1 MFRLVHLSDVH
12 LGPLPKATRRE
23 LASKRITGYVNWHRN
38 RRDAMGDDTLE
49 KLISHVHKARAD
61 HIVITG
67 DLINLALDEEID
79 LMADWLGTVGAPKS
93 VTVIPGNH
101 DTYVPGA
108 LAKIRRAWA
117 PYMSGDGAH
126 ESQFP
131 FHRAMTDG
139 DGNTP
144 VSLIATNSG
153 RATAPFMA
161 TGSFRQRQAKAL
173 SALLDDTARSN
184 RFRIVLIHHPPFKGA
199 THWNKRLI
207 GASRFR
213 KVIRNH
219 GAELVLHG
227 HTHIESEE
235 MINGPYQSVRVIG
248 VPSASQ
254 QARPERVTHDGHDR
268 HGKPGAQ
275 YNLFEITELNGSE
288 PSTHGKWSVQFDQFG
303 FADGADA
310 VTHLRRTEFDIP
322 DSKTIAQT

>member
-12 LGPLPKATRRE
+12 LGPLPKAKRRE

-38 RRDAMGDDTLE
+38 RRDAMGNDTLE
-49 KLISHVHKARAD
+49 KLISHIHGAKAD

-79 LMADWLGTVGAPKS
+79 LMADWLGTVGAPQS
-93 VTVIPGNH
+93 VTVIPGID

-108 LAKIRRAWA
+108 LAKIRKAWS

-131 FHRAMTDG
+131 LHRALRDA
-139 DGNTP
+139 DENTS

-173 SALLDDTARSN
+173 SALLDDTAQDN

-213 KVIRNH
+213 KVIQSH
-219 GAELVLHG
+219 GAELILHG
-227 HTHIESEE
+227 HTHIESDE
-235 MINGPYQSVRVIG
+235 MIEGPYHTVRVIG

-254 QARPERVTHDGHDR
+254 QARPVAAT

-275 YNLFEITELNGSE
+275 YNLFEIAEANDTE
-288 PSTHGKWSVQFDQFG
+288 PSADTKWSVQFDQFG
-303 FADGADA
+303 FADGDDA
-310 VTHLRRTEFDIP
+310 VTHLLRTEFDVPGSNTPIGNAAEKA
-322 DSKTIAQT
+322 S